1 MPWNDL
7 LSNQM
12 VSFTDAQGGG
22 FTLKAG
28 QSNVNSLQ
36 CMTKAEAL
44 AKYNLVTANMDAYTN
59 TQLVPKIAWVPS
71 NCILSIGSGFN
82 SIVEVI
88 YPLSANGR
96 VLVGG
101 QFINYKGN
109 TPPAKMVCLT
119 QCGDVD
125 TTFNTGG
132 IGFSSSSFSI
142 FAIRELSDGKILV
155 GGQFTQYNG
164 VTANY
169 LLRLNSNGTLDTTF
183 NVGGV
188 GPDFWI
194 MDISIQ
200 SDNKIIITGRLF
212 NYNNLTANCIVR
224 LNADGTRDTSFVI
237 GSGFN
242 GAVDGSTIQS
252 DGKIVAVGR
261 FTSYN
266 GTACNNIVR
275 LLPNGSIDP
284 TFIIGVGFGGGPSVA
299 PNSGPRS
306 VKQQSDGKL
315 IIAGAFSTYKTISS
329 KNIIR
334 LNSDG
339 SIDNSF
345 IVGVGFDNLD
355 PNINQVND
363 TLIDVNGSIVVVGKF
378 TSYNGTARNNI
389 VRLLNNGSI
398 DNSFI
403 VGSGLMGTNMN
414 IVQGSAVTQDSVGNV
429 WVGGFF
435 TTYNNVPFGNIVRL
449 DGNGTPNIVTT

>member
-22 FTLKAG
+22 FTLNAG

-44 AKYNLVTANMDAYTN
+44 AKYNLDAASMSSYASN
-59 TQLVPKIAWVPS
+59 QLVPKSAWV
-71 NCILSIGSGFN
+71 NGVIVFSIGGGFD
-82 SIVEVI
+82 SVVDSI

-119 QCGDVD
+119 QTGNTD
-125 TTFNTGG
+125 TSFNTGG
-132 IGFSSSSFSI
+132 VGVASSSWSVY
-142 FAIRELSDGKILV
+142 AIQELSNGKILV

-164 VTANY
+164 VTTNY
-169 LLRLNSNGTLDTTF
+169 FLRLNSNGTLDTTF
-183 NVGGV
+183 NTGGV
-188 GPDFWI
+188 GADFWVN
-194 MDISIQ
+194 SILVQ

-212 NYNNLTANCIVR
+212 NYNNLTANCIAR
-224 LNADGTRDTSFVI
+224 LNADGTRDTSFVM

-242 GAVDGSTIQS
+242 GAVDGSTLQS

-266 GTACNNIVR
+266 GTTCNNIVR
-275 LLPNGSIDP
+275 LLSNGSIDP
-284 TFIIGVGFGGGPSVA
+284 TFVIGVGFGPISASTGPTC
-299 PNSGPRS
+299 

-315 IIAGAFSTYKTISS
+315 IIGGSFSTYKTISAN
-329 KNIIR
+329 KIIR

-345 IVGVGFDNLD
+345 VVGAGFDSG
-355 PNINQVND
+355 VNKI
-363 TLIDVNGSIVVVGKF
+363 LIDANGSVVAVGSF
-378 TSYNGTARNNI
+378 TSYQSSPSNKI
-389 VRLLNNGSI
+389 IRLLNNGSI
-398 DNSFI
+398 DNSFN
-403 VGSGLMGTNMN
+403 VGSGLGGTNN
-414 IVQGSAVTQDSVGNV
+414 IGMTVAQDSVGNV

-435 TTYNNVPFGNIVRL
+435 TTYNNVLFRNIVRL